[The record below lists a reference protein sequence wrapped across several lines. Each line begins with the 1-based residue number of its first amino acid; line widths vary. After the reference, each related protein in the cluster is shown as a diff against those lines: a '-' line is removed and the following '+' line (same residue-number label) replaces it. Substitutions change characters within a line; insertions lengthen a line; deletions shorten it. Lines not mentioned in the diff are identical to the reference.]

1 MEGYS
6 HCPKCD
12 AEWWYKEIPEEHR
25 ENYSPPYWY
34 SRVIAYQTWEDDRT
48 LYYICPDCQSKFD
61 FSGKVIL
68 DR

>member
-6 HCPKCD
+6 HCPQCK

-25 ENYSPPYWY
+25 ENYRPPYWY

-48 LYYICPDCQSKFD
+48 QYYVCPDCQTKFD
-61 FSGKVIL
+61 FCGKIIP